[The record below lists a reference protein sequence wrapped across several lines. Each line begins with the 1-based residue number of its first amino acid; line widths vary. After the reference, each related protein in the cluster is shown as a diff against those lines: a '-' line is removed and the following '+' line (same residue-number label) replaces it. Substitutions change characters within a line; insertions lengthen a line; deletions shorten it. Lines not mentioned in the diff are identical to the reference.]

1 MATWKAYVLFAVL
14 QLLIGTRSGQRRY
27 ELEATTGT
35 SPDQLYGNEEMSE
48 DHEIKVGNKIEPIIF
63 EPQRKIK
70 LSRST
75 YKVTSY
81 VDFKPYKQ
89 AFKQFGQYI
98 RKFLADLRDPHYVN
112 TLYKVGTYKGHTSVR
127 RKEDET
133 NTYFTDGICRQLTYH
148 CRIQN
153 QFIQLRNEA
162 DKVHQIYLET
172 YRKFLRAI
180 DHMEFHPT
188 LDRSKTQTT
197 TRDRRQ
203 SHGKGQTKT
212 TSQYTS
218 LREGLT
224 EEDVLMLKQAD
235 ELIKTKFL
243 NQTTKPKRVKRFG
256 LAGWIMGWGLGYF
269 TSLRT
274 IKDNI
279 RTLQKQNL
287 LQQNQIIELA
297 HYLNITYAHVSTN
310 RYAINNLQVQLVQI
324 NQSLMTTMKAVQFL
338 RYTVAVITDVRIIL
352 SKLTLGVMGLQQ
364 NVKAIYEY
372 LRVLSSKQVNPLLI
386 PPDALRE
393 VLAHIKDDMKRNPR
407 LQLPEDPNVNIW
419 NYYSIMKITPVV
431 MDDFLLIILTIPLTD
446 QSLEM
451 NLYRVYNLPA
461 LHPEL
466 KVEFTYELEGEYL
479 AITKNKL
486 YAALPTAR
494 EIRICKGTGG
504 YLCLMNQA
512 LYPIDRLEWCV
523 FALFMDDKEK
533 KREYCSINTHK
544 RDANKAQSLEGY
556 LWAITAFKP
565 EKMQIRCLTDTH
577 VIDIKPPLTIIY
589 VGNGCEAYSNN
600 LFIPAKSELTSTDS
614 SMVRHNYF
622 QQFNEQYQ
630 NITRYSLI
638 EDLGIVQLTPKEIA
652 KIPDRLT
659 ALPKLQF
666 KELKRRLVEIKQPL
680 NIHSNIS
687 FILIIIG
694 GLILCPV
701 IIYVLWR
708 IHRVRSNMK
717 GVKPIV
723 KMFNDKKD
731 NLFNIGDIV
740 SNRLQALETKFTS
753 LFGLEALE
761 ASPRTDLALPS
772 TSDWP
777 VPPPRRE
784 SIPMLDIHITP
795 EDIQETVKDLEKRS
809 TKFRRYQ
816 KYLQKQASEEQ
827 D

>member
-1 MATWKAYVLFAVL
+1 MAIWKAYVLFATL
-14 QLLIGTRSGQRRY
+14 LLLIWTGNGHRGY
-27 ELEATTGT
+27 ELEATTRT
-35 SPDQLYGNEEMSE
+35 SPDQLYGSEEMSE
-48 DHEIKVGNKIEPIIF
+48 EHDIKVGNKIEPIIF

-98 RKFLADLRDPHYVN
+98 RKFLADLHDPQYVD
-112 TLYKVGTYKGHTSVR
+112 TLYKVGTNKGYSSNR
-127 RKEDET
+127 REENKT
-133 NTYFTDGICRQLTYH
+133 NIFFTDGICTQSTYP

-162 DKVHQIYLET
+162 NTVHQIYLET

-188 LDRSKTQTT
+188 LGRSKTESS
-197 TRDRRQ
+197 TRNRRQ
-203 SHGKGQTKT
+203 PLGKDQTET
-212 TSQYTS
+212 TSHYTS
-218 LREGLT
+218 QRGGLT
-224 EEDVLMLKQAD
+224 EEDILMLKQAD

-243 NQTTKPKRVKRFG
+243 NHTTKHKRTKRFG
-256 LAGWIMGWGLGYF
+256 LAGWIIGWGLGYF

-279 RTLQKQNL
+279 RTLQKQNQ

-310 RYAINNLQVQLVQI
+310 RYAINNLQVQLVQV
-324 NQSLMTTMKAVQFL
+324 NQSLMVTMKAVQFL
-338 RYTVAVITDVRIIL
+338 RYMVIVITDVGIIL

-407 LQLPEDPNVNIW
+407 LQLLEDPNVNIW
-419 NYYSIMKITPVV
+419 NYYPIMKITPVV

-451 NLYRVYNLPA
+451 NLYKVYNLPA

-523 FALFMDDKEK
+523 YALFMDDKEK

-565 EKMQIRCLTDTH
+565 EKMQIRCLTNTH

-600 LFIPAKSELTSTDS
+600 LFIPAKSELTSTDC

-638 EDLGIVQLTPKEIA
+638 EDLGIVQLAPKEIA

-701 IIYVLWR
+701 IAYVLWQ
-708 IHRVRSNMK
+708 IYRVCSNMK
-717 GVKPIV
+717 GVMPIV
-723 KMFNDKKD
+723 KIFNDKKD
-731 NLFNIGDIV
+731 NLFNIGDVV
-740 SNRLQALETKFTS
+740 SNRLQTLETKFSS
-753 LFGLEALE
+753 LLGFATPDI
-761 ASPRTDLALPS
+761 SPRTDLALPS

-777 VPPPRRE
+777 TSPPRHE
-784 SIPMLDIHITP
+784 SIPMFDLHITP

-809 TKFRRYQ
+809 AKFRRYQ
-816 KYLQKQASEEQ
+816 KYLQKQASEER

>member
-1 MATWKAYVLFAVL
+1 MAIWEAYVLL
-14 QLLIGTRSGQRRY
+14 TTLLLLTGTENGQRGY
-27 ELEATTGT
+27 ELEVTTRT
-35 SPDQLYGNEEMSE
+35 NPDQLYRNEEMSE
-48 DHEIKVGNKIEPIIF
+48 EHDIKVGNKIEPIIF

-98 RKFLADLRDPHYVN
+98 KKFLADLHDPRYVD
-112 TLYKVGTYKGHTSVR
+112 TLYKVGTKTGYSSNR
-127 RKEDET
+127 REENKT
-133 NTYFTDGICRQLTYH
+133 NIFFTDGICTQSTYQ

-162 DKVHQIYLET
+162 NKVHQIYLET

-188 LDRSKTQTT
+188 LGRSKTESS
-197 TRDRRQ
+197 TRNRRQ
-203 SHGKGQTKT
+203 SLHKNQTET

-218 LREGLT
+218 RRGGLT
-224 EEDVLMLKQAD
+224 EEDILMLKQAD
-235 ELIKTKFL
+235 NLIKTKFL
-243 NQTTKPKRVKRFG
+243 NQPTKHKRIKRFG

-269 TSLRT
+269 TSFRT

-279 RTLQKQNL
+279 RTLQKQNQ

-310 RYAINNLQVQLVQI
+310 RYAINNLQIQLAQV
-324 NQSLMTTMKAVQFL
+324 NQTLMNTMKAVQFL
-338 RYTVAVITDVRIIL
+338 RYTVVVITDVRIIL

-372 LRVLSSKQVNPLLI
+372 LRVLPSKQVNPLLI

-393 VLAHIKDDMKRNPR
+393 VLAHIKDDMKWNPR
-407 LQLPEDPNVNIW
+407 LQLLEDPNVNIW
-419 NYYSIMKITPVV
+419 NYYPIMKITPVV

-451 NLYRVYNLPA
+451 NLYKGYNLPA

-523 FALFMDDKEK
+523 YALFTDDKEK
-533 KREYCSINTHK
+533 KREYCSINTQK

-565 EKMQIRCLTDTH
+565 EKMQIRCLTNTY

-622 QQFNEQYQ
+622 QQFNEQYK
-630 NITRYSLI
+630 NITKYSLI
-638 EDLGIVQLTPKEIA
+638 EDLGIVQLMPKEIA

-687 FILIIIG
+687 FILIIVG

-701 IIYVLWR
+701 IAYVLW
-708 IHRVRSNMK
+708 
-717 GVKPIV
+717 
-723 KMFNDKKD
+723 
-731 NLFNIGDIV
+731 
-740 SNRLQALETKFTS
+740 
-753 LFGLEALE
+753 
-761 ASPRTDLALPS
+761 
-772 TSDWP
+772 
-777 VPPPRRE
+777 
-784 SIPMLDIHITP
+784 
-795 EDIQETVKDLEKRS
+795 
-809 TKFRRYQ
+809 
-816 KYLQKQASEEQ
+816 
-827 D
+827 

>member
-1 MATWKAYVLFAVL
+1 MK
-14 QLLIGTRSGQRRY
+14 
-27 ELEATTGT
+27 
-35 SPDQLYGNEEMSE
+35 
-48 DHEIKVGNKIEPIIF
+48 IIF

-89 AFKQFGQYI
+89 AFKQFGQYM
-98 RKFLADLRDPHYVN
+98 RKFLADLRDPHYVA
-112 TLYKVGTYKGHTSVR
+112 TLYKAGTNER
-127 RKEDET
+127 DPLNQEKEEEP
-133 NTYFTDGICRQLTYH
+133 NTFFMDDTCTQLTYQ

-153 QFIQLRNEA
+153 QFVQLKNEVN
-162 DKVHQIYLET
+162 KVNQIYQET

-188 LDRSKTQTT
+188 LGRTKTESAV
-197 TRDRRQ
+197 RLRRQ
-203 SHGKGQTKT
+203 PNGKDQTEPI
-212 TSQYTS
+212 SRYMNQ
-218 LREGLT
+218 RGGLT
-224 EEDVLMLKQAD
+224 KEDISMLKQAD

-243 NQTTKPKRVKRFG
+243 NQTTKSKRNKRFG

-269 TSLRT
+269 TSFRA

-279 RTLQKQNL
+279 RTLQMQNK
-287 LQQNQIIELA
+287 LQQNQIIELS

-310 RYAINNLQVQLVQI
+310 RYAISNLQVQLAQV
-324 NQSLMTTMKAVQFL
+324 NQSLMVTMKAVQFL
-338 RYTVAVITDVRIIL
+338 RYTVIVITDVRIIL

-386 PPDALRE
+386 PPDALRG

-407 LQLPEDPNVNIW
+407 LQLPEDPNVSIW
-419 NYYSIMKITPVV
+419 NYYPIMKITPIV

-451 NLYRVYNLPA
+451 NLYKVYNLPA

-486 YAALPTAR
+486 YATLPTAR

-512 LYPIDRLEWCV
+512 LYPIDRLEWCIY
-523 FALFMDDKEK
+523 ALFTDDKEK

-556 LWAITAFKP
+556 LWAITAFNP

-577 VIDIKPPLTIIY
+577 VIDIRPPLTIIY

-600 LFIPAKSELTSTDS
+600 LFMPAKSELTSTDS
-614 SMVRHNYF
+614 SLVRHNYF

-666 KELKRRLVEIKQPL
+666 KELKTRRLVEIKQPL

-687 FILIIIG
+687 FILIMIG

-701 IIYVLWR
+701 LAYVLWR
-708 IHRVRSNMK
+708 IYRVRSNMR

-723 KMFNDKKD
+723 KVFNDKKD

-740 SNRLQALETKFTS
+740 SNRLQT
-753 LFGLEALE
+753 LEARFSSLLGLVTPD

-772 TSDWP
+772 TSNWP
-777 VPPPRRE
+777 TSPPRRE

-809 TKFRRYQ
+809 AKFRRYQ